1 MPKAQSSRGPAKQ
14 RHNPL
19 SEEYAPSQLKQK
31 AGHKRKVVQPEND
44 NVIDSKASRKIL
56 KIGQD
61 LVEEV
66 EQEDEAARPSKAFD
80 FTSRLED
87 GALPTEDEEEEPV
100 VYDNDDEE
108 WGDEEEEDVDE
119 IETDPNDQDAFE
131 RFFPSAADP
140 SLDPNNL
147 SFDPVNSAIAPSDS
161 RGGGTNLADLILKK
175 IAAHEAGTDGPTQA
189 LQEDDDFSM
198 EEPQELP
205 PKVIEVY
212 NTIGELLARHRS
224 GPLPKPFK
232 VLPTLSAQ
240 QIPILISL
248 TSPQDWTPH
257 VHFLATRL
265 FISSRPDIAQPFLTN
280 ILLPKVRDE
289 IHETRKLHVHLYSAL
304 KKSLY
309 KPACFFKGIL
319 FPLLE
324 DGTCTLREA
333 HIISSV
339 VSRVSIPVLHSAAAL
354 LRLCDIAAEQFSTRK
369 EDGGGG
375 ATNVFIRCLLEK
387 KYALPYKVV
396 DALVFH
402 FLRFKSVDFVPGAEA
417 MAIDAANGHDSAKG
431 LPVLWHQSLLAFA
444 QRYRNDI
451 TEDQREALMD
461 LINAKGH
468 RQMGPETRR
477 ELLEGR
483 GRGVP
488 AFEAPDPMGG
498 DDTMMLDQEM
508 EVPMLVE
515 KEKLGNANNIP
526 LGKARGVLA

>member
-1 MPKAQSSRGPAKQ
+1 MPKAPSARDTAKQQ

-19 SEEYAPSQLKQK
+19 AEEYVPSQPPKQR
-31 AGHKRKVVQPEND
+31 AGRKRKVVQPEDD
-44 NVIDSKASRKIL
+44 NVIDTKASRRIL

-61 LVEEV
+61 LAD
-66 EQEDEAARPSKAFD
+66 EDEAEEKAAQPNRAFD
-80 FTSRLED
+80 FGSRLEH
-87 GALPTEDEEEEPV
+87 GAFIAGEEDEVEGKQI
-100 VYDNDDEE
+100 YDNDDEE
-108 WGDEEEEDVDE
+108 WGDEDDVEVEEVE
-119 IETDPNDQDAFE
+119 IDPEDQDTFN
-131 RFFPSAADP
+131 RFFPSATDP

-147 SFDPVNSAIAPSDS
+147 SFDPIDPSTSAAAAQGP
-161 RGGGTNLADLILKK
+161 GTNLADLILAK
-175 IAAHEAGTDGPTQA
+175 IAAHEGSGENQVMGDAPPFDN
-189 LQEDDDFSM
+189 D
-198 EEPQELP
+198 EPEPAELP

-212 NTIGELLARHRS
+212 TTIGKLLSRHRS

-232 VLPTLSAQ
+232 ILPSLPAS
-240 QIPILISL
+240 QIPLLISL
-248 TSPQDWTPH
+248 TDPENWTAH

-289 IHETRKLHVHLYSAL
+289 IHETRKLHVHLYNAL

-339 VSRVSIPVLHSAAAL
+339 LSRVSVPVLHSAAAL

-369 EDGGGG
+369 DDGSGG

-402 FLRFKSVDFVPGAEA
+402 FLRFRAVEQPHQSQLGAADTSMTDSSVLPQDG
-417 MAIDAANGHDSAKG
+417 KG

-461 LINAKGH
+461 LVNAKGH
-468 RQMGPETRR
+468 KQIGPEVRR

-483 GRGVP
+483 GRGIP
-488 AFEAPDPMGG
+488 AEQAPDPMGG
-498 DDTMMLDQEM
+498 DDTMMMGGVEETGFLDGQRTITG
-508 EVPMLVE
+508 EVM
-515 KEKLGNANNIP
+515 
-526 LGKARGVLA
+526 VL

>member
-1 MPKAQSSRGPAKQ
+1 MPKAPSARMPPKQ

-19 SEEYAPSQLKQK
+19 TEEYAPSQLKQK
-31 AGHKRKVVQPEND
+31 PERRRKATRPEDD

-61 LVEEV
+61 LIEEDDAQERAAQPNRAFDFGGITGPEEQEEIVQAYDDDEEDWGDEDEEEVEEV
-66 EQEDEAARPSKAFD
+66 E
-80 FTSRLED
+80 
-87 GALPTEDEEEEPV
+87 
-100 VYDNDDEE
+100 
-108 WGDEEEEDVDE
+108 VD
-119 IETDPNDQDAFE
+119 PQDQDAFN

-147 SFDPVNSAIAPSDS
+147 SFDPVDHNTASAET
-161 RGGGTNLADLILKK
+161 GGAGTNLADLILER
-175 IAAHEAGTDGPTQA
+175 IAAHEAAGGEQPSQRRP
-189 LQEDDDFSM
+189 DDDESLAD
-198 EEPQELP
+198 EPPELP

-212 NTIGELLARHRS
+212 TTIGELLGRHRS

-232 VLPTLSAQ
+232 ILPSLPAS

-248 TSPQDWTPH
+248 TAPENWTPH

-289 IHETRKLHVHLYSAL
+289 IHETKKLHVHLYNAI

-309 KPACFFKGIL
+309 KPACFFKGFL

-339 VSRVSIPVLHSAAAL
+339 LSRVSIPVLHSAAGL

-369 EDGGGG
+369 DDGGGG

-387 KYALPYKVV
+387 KYALPFKVV

-402 FLRFKSVDFVPGAEA
+402 FLRFRAVDADAGADA
-417 MAIDAANGHDSAKG
+417 MMTDAGSLGNDGKG

-461 LINAKGH
+461 LVNAKGH
-468 RQMGPETRR
+468 KQIGPEVRR

-483 GRGVP
+483 GRGIP
-488 AFEAPDPMGG
+488 AYDAPDPMGG
-498 DDTMMLDQEM
+498 DDTMMLDHE
-508 EVPMLVE
+508 EAAPKLVE
-515 KEKLGNANNIP
+515 EKLGNANNMP
-526 LGKARGVLA
+526 LGKARVITA